1 MDVDL
6 YLSSFTKISSKWMK
20 DPNLK
25 PEIPKLLKENMGTFK
40 VIDIGKDFLSQHR
53 QHSEEST
60 NGTT

>member
-1 MDVDL
+1 
-6 YLSSFTKISSKWMK
+6 MK
-20 DPNLK
+20 DSNLK

-40 VIDIGKDFLSQHR
+40 VIDIGKGFLGQHR